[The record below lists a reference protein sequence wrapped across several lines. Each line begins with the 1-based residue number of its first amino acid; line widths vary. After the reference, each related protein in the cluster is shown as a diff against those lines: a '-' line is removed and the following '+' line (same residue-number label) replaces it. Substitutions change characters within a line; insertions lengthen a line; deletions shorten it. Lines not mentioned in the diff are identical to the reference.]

1 MKKSNE
7 AVRPRYT
14 NQEIESFNYSDNLRK
29 SVETTRLDKRKK
41 IKFSQ
46 RIGLYVGMLGVL
58 SILGGGVAQARPE
71 EKESKSRI
79 EYVIPEIEIDDI
91 WERVKKAFEN
101 SNFQILSPS
110 TIENKPTQAVT
121 ETLETIPNPTS
132 ESKSLV
138 QETVEISK
146 ESEKS
151 QEEGQFPTN
160 SPSNLQKIPEIETQ
174 TPTPDPMEVVPASF
188 KLPFEHLAAN
198 KFMAR
203 HNLTLAD
210 LYYPSEEKIKEFR
223 ELYNQEEVL
232 PIFSD
237 EVMQWSGL
245 VTDLCKEHNKNNPQN
260 RISPNFIL
268 AIMSIESQG
277 NSRAQSH
284 MGALGLMQL
293 TTPAANQYGYTSSNI
308 LIPENNIRASIKY
321 FADAKDLAILLG
333 LKDNQIWEFAIMHY
347 NGGSNAD
354 KFLKTSRVKNFFK
367 SESIANKIFEIDEMG
382 EVRNLLI
389 SIYGSDTVPGYEYW
403 SYGTRL
409 TKVETLKYREK
420 VLRYVLIAEAAQELK
435 NQGFNYPQIKK
446 LLRTSKFIKSVNVKI
461 RSEIDSRMNYFQQ
474 KEVYSKYLEN
484 GDNLYNLPDYDD
496 GVETNPADY
505 LMYR

>member
-14 NQEIESFNYSDNLRK
+14 NQEIDSFNYSDNLRK

-71 EKESKSRI
+71 EKESKSTI
-79 EYVIPEIEIDDI
+79 EYFIPEIEIDDI
-91 WERVKKAFEN
+91 WERVKKAFDSNN
-101 SNFQILSPS
+101 SQTPNPS
-110 TIENKPTQAVT
+110 KVENKPTQTEV
-121 ETLETIPNPTS
+121 ETLESIPNPTN
-132 ESKSLV
+132 EIKSLV

-146 ESEKS
+146 ESEKFQES
-151 QEEGQFPTN
+151 QISTN
-160 SPSNLQKIPEIETQ
+160 SSSNLQKIPELETQ
-174 TPTPDPMEVVPASF
+174 TPTPDPMEAVPASY
-188 KLPFEHLAAN
+188 KLPFENLATN
-198 KFMAR
+198 KFMAK
-203 HNLTLAD
+203 HNLSLAD
-210 LYYPSEEKIKEFR
+210 LYYPSEDKIKNFR
-223 ELYNQEEVL
+223 ELYNQEEIL

-237 EVMQWSGL
+237 EVMQWSE
-245 VTDLCKEHNKNNPQN
+245 VVSELCEEHNKNNPQN

-268 AIMSIESQG
+268 AIMSVESQG
-277 NSRAQSH
+277 NPNAQSH

-308 LIPENNIRASIKY
+308 LVPENNIRASIKY

-367 SESIANKIFEIDEMG
+367 SESIANQIFEIDEMS

-420 VLRYVLIAEAAQELK
+420 VLRYVVIAEAAQDLK
-435 NQGFNYPQIKK
+435 NQGFNNAQIKK
-446 LLRTSKFIKSVNVKI
+446 LLKTSKFVKSVNKKI
-461 RSEIDSRMNYFQQ
+461 RSELDSRMNYFQQ
-474 KEVYSKYLEN
+474 REVYNKYLQNGEN
-484 GDNLYNLPDYDD
+484 LEGLPVYED
-496 GVETNPADY
+496 GIETNPADY